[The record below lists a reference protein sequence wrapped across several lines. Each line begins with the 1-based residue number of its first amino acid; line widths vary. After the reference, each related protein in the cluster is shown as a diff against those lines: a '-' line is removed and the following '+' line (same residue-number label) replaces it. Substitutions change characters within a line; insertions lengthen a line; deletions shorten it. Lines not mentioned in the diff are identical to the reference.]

1 MTILTR
7 HRETRCGERRSL
19 RPRPSLVVLVLMAL
33 GLAALF
39 APAAMA
45 QPRGTASDPLAL
57 LAAQRATLTASDGT
71 AADYFGYS
79 IALSGGTA
87 LVGASHKLIGEN
99 EGQGAA
105 YVFVRSHGVWSQQG
119 GALTAGDGAANDYFG
134 MSVALSGDTAL
145 VGASGAN
152 EARGA
157 AYVFVRSHGVWSRQG
172 GTLTAS
178 DGAAD
183 DWFGRS
189 VALSG
194 DTALI
199 AAPQR
204 RIGEDEAPGG
214 AYVFVRSHGV
224 WTQQGGALTVSE
236 VADYEYFGYSVALS
250 GDTAL
255 IGAPQKKVGA
265 NYVQGAAYVFVR
277 SHGVWSRQGG
287 ALTASDGA
295 AGDAFGYS
303 VALSGGTALVGA
315 PTGQYAAEA
324 GKGAAYVFV
333 RSRGVWSR
341 QGGALTAVNGVA
353 GESFGR
359 AVALFGDT
367 ALVGAPRK
375 NRSQGAAYMFVRSQG
390 AWSQQGD
397 ALTASDG
404 AAVDWFGQTVA
415 LSGDATMVG
424 APFKEIGANTDQ
436 GAVYVFAPE
445 TKPGLTTPVPPKSAL
460 RGVRFVVSGRL
471 TPQFRAGEKT
481 VTLTAFRYTR
491 HAWRLFKTFAAVNAD
506 SGSSTRYHATIRL
519 TQAGCYRFRASTVT
533 TAAWL
538 AARSGI
544 SRTLTVK

>member
-19 RPRPSLVVLVLMAL
+19 RSRPSLVVLVLMAL
-33 GLAALF
+33 GLAALL
-39 APAAMA
+39 APAALA
-45 QPRGTASDPLAL
+45 QPRDAASDPLAL
-57 LAAQRATLTASDGT
+57 LAVQRAELTVSDGA
-71 AADYFGYS
+71 AADNFGYS

-87 LVGASHKLIGEN
+87 LVGATHKLIGEN

-105 YVFVRSHGVWSQQG
+105 YVFVRSHGAWSQQG
-119 GALTAGDGAANDYFG
+119 GALTA
-134 MSVALSGDTAL
+134 
-145 VGASGAN
+145 
-152 EARGA
+152 
-157 AYVFVRSHGVWSRQG
+157 
-172 GTLTAS
+172 S

-183 DWFGRS
+183 DLFGHS

-199 AAPQR
+199 
-204 RIGEDEAPGG
+204 GAPGANASQG
-214 AYVFVRSHGV
+214 AAYVFVRSRGV
-224 WTQQGGALTVSE
+224 WSQQGGALTVSE

-250 GDTAL
+250 GNTAL
-255 IGAPQKKVGA
+255 I
-265 NYVQGAAYVFVR
+265 
-277 SHGVWSRQGG
+277 
-287 ALTASDGA
+287 
-295 AGDAFGYS
+295 
-303 VALSGGTALVGA
+303 GA

-324 GKGAAYVFV
+324 GKGGAYVFV
-333 RSRGVWSR
+333 RSHGVWR
-341 QGGALTAVNGVA
+341 QQGGALTAVNGVA

-390 AWSQQGD
+390 FWSQQGD

-404 AAVDWFGQTVA
+404 AAVEWFGQTVA

-424 APFKEIGANTDQ
+424 APFREIGANTDQ
-436 GAVYVFAPE
+436 GAVYVFAPD
-445 TKPGLTTPVPPKSAL
+445 TKPGLTTPMPPKSAL

-471 TPQFRAGEKT
+471 TPHFRAGEKT

-491 HAWRLFKTFAAVNAD
+491 QAWRPFKTYAAVNAD

-519 TQAGCYRFRASTVT
+519 TQAGCYRFRASTAT

-538 AARSGI
+538 AARSGL

>member
-19 RPRPSLVVLVLMAL
+19 RSRPSLVVLVLMAL
-33 GLAALF
+33 GLAALL
-39 APAAMA
+39 APAALA
-45 QPRGTASDPLAL
+45 QPRDAASDPLAL
-57 LAAQRATLTASDGT
+57 LAVQRAELTVSDGA
-71 AADYFGYS
+71 AADNFGYS

-87 LVGASHKLIGEN
+87 LVGATHKLIGEN

-105 YVFVRSHGVWSQQG
+105 YVFVRSHGAWSQQG
-119 GALTAGDGAANDYFG
+119 GALTA
-134 MSVALSGDTAL
+134 
-145 VGASGAN
+145 
-152 EARGA
+152 
-157 AYVFVRSHGVWSRQG
+157 
-172 GTLTAS
+172 S

-183 DWFGRS
+183 DLFGHS

-199 AAPQR
+199 
-204 RIGEDEAPGG
+204 GAPGANASQG
-214 AYVFVRSHGV
+214 AAYVFVRSRGV
-224 WTQQGGALTVSE
+224 WSQQGGALTVSE

-250 GDTAL
+250 GNTAL
-255 IGAPQKKVGA
+255 IAAPFKQVGA
-265 NYVQGAAYVFVR
+265 NHVQGAAYVFVR

-295 AGDAFGYS
+295 EGDAFGYS
-303 VALSGGTALVGA
+303 VALSGNTALIGA

-324 GKGAAYVFV
+324 GKGGAYVFV
-333 RSRGVWSR
+333 RSHGVWR
-341 QGGALTAVNGVA
+341 QQGGALTAVNGVA

-390 AWSQQGD
+390 FWSQQGD

-404 AAVDWFGQTVA
+404 AAVEWFGQTVA

-424 APFKEIGANTDQ
+424 APFREIGANTDQ
-436 GAVYVFAPE
+436 GAVYVFAPD
-445 TKPGLTTPVPPKSAL
+445 TKPGLTTPMPPKSAL

-471 TPQFRAGEKT
+471 TPHFRAGEKT

-491 HAWRLFKTFAAVNAD
+491 QAWRPFKTYAAVNAD

-519 TQAGCYRFRASTVT
+519 TQAGCYRFRASTAT

-538 AARSGI
+538 AARSGL